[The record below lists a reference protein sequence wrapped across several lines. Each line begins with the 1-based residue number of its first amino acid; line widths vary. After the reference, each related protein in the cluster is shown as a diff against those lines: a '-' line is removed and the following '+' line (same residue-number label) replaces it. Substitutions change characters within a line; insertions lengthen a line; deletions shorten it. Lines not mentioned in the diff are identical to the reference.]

1 MLGEFWLLGL
11 MCEWSCGLGHLFNN
25 VKLNLPPGETP
36 LYFIPVLRS
45 RAVVF
50 RPVGHQFQRWSF
62 SIYRFGNSYFRTPAS
77 QVAPLVKNPPAN
89 AGDIRDLGSIPGLG
103 GSPGR
108 WHGNL
113 LQYSCLENPLDRG
126 AWQPA
131 VHRAAKRHAWSNLAC
146 MPAL

>member
-1 MLGEFWLLGL
+1 MVD
-11 MCEWSCGLGHLFNN
+11 LFNN

-36 LYFIPVLRS
+36 LHFIPVLRS

-50 RPVGHQFQRWSF
+50 RPAGHQFQRWSF
-62 SIYRFGNSYFRTPAS
+62 SIYSFGNSYFRTRAS
-77 QVAPLVKNPPAN
+77 QVALLVKNPPVN

-108 WHGNL
+108 WHGNP

-131 VHRAAKRHAWSNLAC
+131 VHRVVKRHG
-146 MPAL
+146 